1 MLDDLHQE
9 SFAACVNTDFQVI
22 HPGSAQ
28 FDLRLIEV
36 TDQTRTP
43 QQEAFSVVF
52 HGPADHFMPQGL
64 YQLKHE
70 ALGEFEIF
78 LVAIA
83 KDDHGF
89 QYEAVFNRL
98 VSSRPVN

>member
-22 HPGSAQ
+22 HPGSAH

-36 TDQTRTP
+36 TDQARTP

-52 HGPADHFMPQGL
+52 HGPAGRFIPQGL

-78 LVAIA
+78 LVPIA
-83 KDDHGF
+83 KDNDGY
-89 QYEAVFNRL
+89 QYEAIFNRL
-98 VSSRPVN
+98 VSPKPAN